1 MRIQALIFTLCAASA
16 LYSQTPAAPKAAPA
30 PAKPATP
37 AVPTAARQ
45 QVSADLLQVMRGI
58 IYPASNVIFA
68 AQDVN
73 PNDVKPAKD
82 PAMAVNPLE
91 SAYGKWTAVENAGL
105 ALSEA
110 ANLLMIPGRKCSNG
124 NPVPMTNGDWPKF
137 VEELR
142 AAGKEVYKVAQS
154 KNQEDL
160 VDKAAE
166 AMTNACS
173 HCHDKYRDVKFRCK

>member
-1 MRIQALIFTLCAASA
+1 
-16 LYSQTPAAPKAAPA
+16 
-30 PAKPATP
+30 
-37 AVPTAARQ
+37 
-45 QVSADLLQVMRGI
+45 MRGI
-58 IYPASNVIFA
+58 IYPASNVVFA

-91 SAYGKWTAVENAGL
+91 SAYGKWTAVENAGM

-124 NPVPMTNGDWPKF
+124 NPVPMTNADWPKF

-142 AAGKEVYKVAQS
+142 AAGKEVYKVAQA

-173 HCHDKYRDVKFRCK
+173 HCHDKYREVKVRCK